1 MSWTEALSFPFMQR
15 ALLAVLFGGIAFPMI
30 GVFIISLNLIPLRFA
45 MMHIA
50 LLGGAIGLFL
60 RVDPIFSGMLLCAL
74 SSLVLGPIAEKTKL
88 GVGTV
93 SGYFMT
99 LTLALAFILFYKAN
113 INVLQAFSILWGNI
127 LSLTWLDLLF
137 VVVISLIILSV
148 ILLFFKEIQAILYDR
163 EIALT
168 VGIPEKI
175 FYFLIIF
182 MLGLTIAVSMRVI
195 GALLVDAFILLPAM
209 GAILI
214 SRNLKQIFFFSSLF
228 GLISGM
234 IGLYLS
240 FLLDIPTSSTIIIV
254 ASLII
259 AICFLIRRRSTMKKL
274 KSFFTGRRMS
284 FFIFLMGWLLFLS
297 FPLPPASAQETVVAS
312 TSLTGAIAK
321 AAGAKEVRIVVSSE
335 TRHPPEYDLKP
346 SDLLKFEG
354 AKVIVYGGYERMVQ
368 KLLETSR
375 NKNILAIQVNT
386 DTSPE
391 NLISQARKIS
401 EILKTEKEEKAW
413 EERFIGRLKELQK
426 KISPFSGKRAVVHL
440 FAQPFAQWAGLQIV
454 QIVRPGELTPKVI
467 GDAVTKNPDLVVDI
481 YHVPVAQAIAENAK
495 CKYIQ
500 VINFPGVDHTQSLED
515 LFQYN
520 SIQLLNA
527 FQ

>member
-1 MSWTEALSFPFMQR
+1 MSWTETLSFPFMQH
-15 ALLAVLFGGIAFPMI
+15 AILAVLFAGIAFPMI
-30 GVFIISLNLIPLRFA
+30 GVFTISLNLIPLRFA

-60 RVDPIFSGMLLCAL
+60 RVDPIFSGMLLCAI
-74 SSLVLGPIAEKTKL
+74 SSLALGPISEKTKL

-99 LTLALAFILFYKAN
+99 LTLALAFILFYKAD
-113 INVLQAFSILWGNI
+113 IHVLQAFNILWGNI
-127 LSLTWLDLLF
+127 LSLTWLDLIF
-137 VVVISLIILSV
+137 VMVTSLIILSV
-148 ILLFFKEIQAILYDR
+148 IILFFKEIQAILYDR

-214 SRNLKQIFFFSSLF
+214 SKSLKQIFFFSSLF

-234 IGLYLS
+234 TGLYLS
-240 FLLDIPTSSTIIIV
+240 FLLDIPASSTIIIV

-259 AICFLIRRRSTMKKL
+259 AGCFLIQRRSTMQTLKKV
-274 KSFFTGRRMS
+274 FTGRRMGVLM
-284 FFIFLMGWLLFLS
+284 FLMGWILVLN
-297 FPLPPASAQETVVAS
+297 FPPSASAQEAIVAS
-312 TSLTGAIAK
+312 TSLAGAIAK
-321 AAGAKEVRIVVSSE
+321 AAGAKEVRVIVSSE
-335 TRHPPEYDLKP
+335 MRHPPEYDLKP

-354 AKVIVYGGYERMVQ
+354 AKVVIYGGYERMVS
-368 KLLETSR
+368 KLLETSK
-375 NKNILAIQVNT
+375 NKNILAIQINT
-386 DTSPE
+386 DTSSE

-401 EILKTEKEEKAW
+401 EVLKTEKEEQVW
-413 EERFIGRLKELQK
+413 EERFLERLKELQK
-426 KISPFSGKRAVVHL
+426 KINPFSGKRAIVHK
-440 FAQPFAQWAGLQIV
+440 FAQPFAQWSGLHIV
-454 QIVRPGELTPKVI
+454 QIVSPGELTPKVI
-467 GDAVTKNPDLVVDI
+467 GDAIAKNPELVVDI
-481 YHVPVAQAIAENAK
+481 YHFPVAQVIAENAR
-495 CKYIQ
+495 CKYVQ
-500 VINFPGVDHTQSLED
+500 VINFPGVDNTKTLED

-520 SIQLLNA
+520 SIQLIKT

>member
-1 MSWTEALSFPFMQR
+1 MQR

-60 RVDPIFSGMLLCAL
+60 KVDPILSGMILCAL
-74 SSLVLGPIAEKTKL
+74 SSLALGPISEKTKL
-88 GVGTV
+88 GVGTI

-99 LTLALAFILFYKAN
+99 LTLALAFILFYKAD

-127 LSLTWLDLLF
+127 LSLTGLDLIF
-137 VVVISLIILSV
+137 VMVISLV
-148 ILLFFKEIQAILYDR
+148 ILGVIILFFKEIQAILYDR

-168 VGIPEKI
+168 VGISEKI

-195 GALLVDAFILLPAM
+195 GALLIDAFILLPAM

-214 SRNLKQIFFFSSLF
+214 SRSLKQMFFFSSLF
-228 GLISGM
+228 GLISGVV
-234 IGLYLS
+234 GLYLS
-240 FLLDIPTSSTIIIV
+240 FLLDIPTSSAIIIV

-259 AICFLIRRRSTMKKL
+259 AVCFLIQRRSTMQKL
-274 KSFFTGRRMS
+274 KRVFTGRKMNI
-284 FFIFLMGWLLFLS
+284 FMFLMGWILLLS
-297 FPLPPASAQETVVAS
+297 FSLPASAQETVVAS
-312 TSLTGAIAK
+312 TSLAGAIAK
-321 AAGAKEVRIVVSSE
+321 AAGAKEVRVVVSSE
-335 TRHPPEYDLKP
+335 MRHPPEYDLKP
-346 SDLLKFEG
+346 SDLLILEG
-354 AKVIVYGGYERMVQ
+354 AKVVVYGGYERMVS
-368 KLLETSR
+368 KLLEASK
-375 NKNILAIQVNT
+375 NKNILAIQINT

-401 EILKTEKEEKAW
+401 GILKTEKEEKAW

-426 KISPFSGKRAVVHL
+426 KIGPYSGKRAVVHK
-440 FAQPFAQWAGLQIV
+440 FAQPFAQWAGLQVV
-454 QIVRPGELTPKVI
+454 QIVSPGELTPKVI
-467 GDAVTKNPDLVVDI
+467 GDSISKNPDLVVDI

-500 VINFPGVDHTQSLED
+500 VINFPGADHTQSLED
-515 LFQYN
+515 LFDYN
-520 SIQLLNA
+520 AAQLIKA